1 MTAQRFPQYLGLG
14 ICGSLLA
21 LALSQ
26 SNPRKISA
34 QNLNPDCPLPAH
46 VEPSIAAT
54 FLDGKCQKVTLRM
67 PQTFYRY
74 YNADN
79 TLKFDRYFT
88 TNQYQTNAEAIAGLA
103 LDQAWGNKA
112 QKMLSVTLPA
122 GTVVYQGLVA
132 PQEPASC
139 YPGGGQQ
146 TFIVNSQDPTIQ
158 WTDGPD
164 MGIQP
169 FSCP

>member
-1 MTAQRFPQYLGLG
+1 MTAQRFPKYLGLG

-21 LALSQ
+21 IALSQ
-26 SNPRKISA
+26 SDPRTINA
-34 QNLNPDCPLPAH
+34 QTVNPDCPLPAD
-46 VEPSIAAT
+46 VDPSIAAT
-54 FLDGKCQKVTLRM
+54 FLNGKCQKVTLRM

-79 TLKFDRYFT
+79 NKFGRYLT
-88 TNQYQTNAEAIAGLA
+88 TNQYQTNVEAIAQLA
-103 LDQAWGNKA
+103 LNQAWGNKA
-112 QKMLSVTLPA
+112 EKMLSATLPA
-122 GTVVYQGLVA
+122 GTVVYQGIVA

-146 TFIVNSQDPTIQ
+146 TFIVNSKDSAIQ